1 MCLLFRALI
10 FRDHGFCHLGI
21 KGLFSKWFSEPL
33 SLRGANTRPNC
44 AKELKGD
51 AGSDGTPFE
60 VGPRRSWLF
69 ASEAEMMRCFH
80 TADRESAG
88 RLSLSVLRN
97 VSDVISDHQCWGHNF
112 YLMENDA
119 FCKPANHSITTYL
132 YTCKDFILQRWN
144 QGCFHRIWVKYLSD
158 QSPYWAFISCQQPM
172 AWWKMIKTLFLFS
185 LQRSPELL
193 CPKWTQLSLIWWRI
207 TFKETAAALCLKYLG
222 PSCDRKCK
230 SSSVTLVFLPTE
242 LPVWGGCADVRAAPR
257 CSAWFATRGL
267 LGFRRPE
274 WPLALFVSLPLV
286 QDLFIRRRRCNPSA
300 PIQFTKALCHCR
312 PLRSRDEWIN
322 RPSESLAGG
331 SGSLWSLSGYGP

>member
-119 FCKPANHSITTYL
+119 FCNLQITTSPHIYIRV
-132 YTCKDFILQRWN
+132 KILSCRDGIRDVFTGSESN
-144 QGCFHRIWVKYLSD
+144 TWV
-158 QSPYWAFISCQQPM
+158 
-172 AWWKMIKTLFLFS
+172 IKVLI
-185 LQRSPELL
+185 ELL
-193 CPKWTQLSLIWWRI
+193 YPVSSRWPDGRW
-207 TFKETAAALCLKYLG
+207 LKHFSFSVYDVPL
-222 PSCDRKCK
+222 K
-230 SSSVTLVFLPTE
+230 SSVL
-242 LPVWGGCADVRAAPR
+242 
-257 CSAWFATRGL
+257 
-267 LGFRRPE
+267 
-274 WPLALFVSLPLV
+274 
-286 QDLFIRRRRCNPSA
+286 N
-300 PIQFTKALCHCR
+300 
-312 PLRSRDEWIN
+312 
-322 RPSESLAGG
+322 
-331 SGSLWSLSGYGP
+331 